1 MKVSAI
7 MPTRGRQ
14 RLSALAVISF
24 LSQTYDNKE
33 LLILDDAEDP
43 AFEAFQLGRSPSQK
57 IEYVLYEGEQRQT
70 IAAKR
75 NWLCGRATGDIIMH
89 FDSDDW
95 SSPDRMADQVARLQE
110 SGKALTGYHSM
121 LFLNAYDDTAW
132 KYHGH
137 SHLYA
142 VGTSLAYRRDWWAGH
157 PFPVTRK
164 ENGGDVPLIIGE
176 DNEMVN
182 AAKQA
187 GQIVT
192 VDADKR
198 MVARIHDGNTC
209 KKDCNVDLNGYSFK
223 PVDMSELPKDFW
235 K

>member
-14 RLSALAVISF
+14 RLAAIAVISF

-43 AFEAFQLGRSPSQK
+43 SFDGFRLGYSPSQK
-57 IEYVLYEGEQRQT
+57 IEYISYDGERQT

-75 NWLCGRATGDIIMH
+75 NWLCDHARGDIIMH

-95 SSPDRMADQVARLQE
+95 SSPDRMADQVARLTE
-110 SGKALTGYHSM
+110 SGKALTGYNSM

-137 SHLYA
+137 SQYYA
-142 VGTSLAYRRDWWAGH
+142 LGTSLAYRREWWASN
-157 PFPVTRK
+157 PFPLTRRVDQHT
-164 ENGGDVPLIIGE
+164 ETALIVGE
-176 DNEMVN
+176 DNAMVN
-182 AAKQA
+182 AAKRA
-187 GQIVT
+187 GQIIT

-209 KKDCNVDLNGYSFK
+209 KKDCKVDLNGYSFK